1 MDSLGR
7 DKGRKKPE
15 MLCQTQI
22 VFSDEYPEMGIPN
35 RATAND
41 TRSPN
46 YNGIPFSLG
55 ISRQRLQIV
64 ADAVAT
70 LGLAEFLQSFSFNLA
85 DSLAGQ
91 VERATDFG
99 QRVGVSVA

>member
-1 MDSLGR
+1 
-7 DKGRKKPE
+7 
-15 MLCQTQI
+15 MLCQTRI
-22 VFSDEYPEMGIPN
+22 VFGDEYSAMNIPN
-35 RATAND
+35 RATANE

-70 LGLAEFLQSFSFNLA
+70 LRLAEFLQSFSFNLA
-85 DSLAGQ
+85 DSLA
-91 VERATDFG
+91 
-99 QRVGVSVA
+99 

>member
-1 MDSLGR
+1 VDSLGR

-15 MLCQTQI
+15 MLCHNQI
-22 VFSDEYPEMGIPN
+22 VFSDEYPEMGTPN

-41 TRSPN
+41 TPSPN

-64 ADAVAT
+64 AHAVAT

-85 DSLAGQ
+85 DSLA
-91 VERATDFG
+91 
-99 QRVGVSVA
+99 